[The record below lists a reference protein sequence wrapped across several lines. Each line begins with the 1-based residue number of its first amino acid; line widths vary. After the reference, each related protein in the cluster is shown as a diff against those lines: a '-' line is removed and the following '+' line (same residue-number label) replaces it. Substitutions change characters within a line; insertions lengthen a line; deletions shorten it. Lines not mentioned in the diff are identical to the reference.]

1 MFLTW
6 PFLICVIFQL
16 QYKVWFHWEKIFIR
30 NYHGTSCFDIF
41 LMYPSLTFQGIPC
54 HCINTM
60 FLNTVVFICGST
72 HMTFIIWQL
81 YAILPC
87 EMLQR
92 MNTLIKYLREYS
104 SFKCAYLA
112 IWAVKKDR
120 KWILKDKLS
129 GKFPLDIGF
138 YILWEQVLCLIHLW
152 IFRAES
158 VPGTEQTFNKC
169 L

>member
-1 MFLTW
+1 
-6 PFLICVIFQL
+6 
-16 QYKVWFHWEKIFIR
+16 
-30 NYHGTSCFDIF
+30 
-41 LMYPSLTFQGIPC
+41 
-54 HCINTM
+54 M

-81 YAILPC
+81 YATLPC

-92 MNTLIKYLREYS
+92 MNTLIKYLWEYS

-158 VPGTEQTFNKC
+158 VPGTGHLINVYRIQSVYRRSRLEISLLQLSTLWRITIVLSNWLCNFITGQNSC
-169 L
+169 EVPTQELFGYN

>member
-1 MFLTW
+1 
-6 PFLICVIFQL
+6 
-16 QYKVWFHWEKIFIR
+16 
-30 NYHGTSCFDIF
+30 
-41 LMYPSLTFQGIPC
+41 
-54 HCINTM
+54 M
-60 FLNTVVFICGST
+60 FLNTIVYICRHT
-72 HMTFIIWQL
+72 HMALIIWQL
-81 YAILPC
+81 HTILPC

-92 MNTLIKYLREYS
+92 TNTLIKYLWEYS

-112 IWAVKKDR
+112 IWAVKNNR

-138 YILWEQVLCLIHLW
+138 YIFWEQVLGLIHLW

-169 L
+169 LWNQISIPHVSTRDLLASIKQSMKNNNCSI